1 MPPLNLAELNR
12 IDLNLLTVLAAL
24 MHERHVSRA
33 AERLHIGQPALS
45 HALAR
50 LRTLTGDPLFVRQG
64 REMAPTPRAVALMES
79 LGPALAQIEAG
90 LRAAA
95 DFDPA
100 EAQPVFRIGL
110 TDDLQIALLPRL
122 LRLQRAEVPHARLVA
137 STVSHRDAMR
147 QLQDGRVST
156 VLAYLEAL
164 PAGAKVRRL
173 STARYAVLRA
183 DAAKAPLTLDEFCA
197 RPHALVSFAEDL
209 RGFVDDALA
218 ALGRTRRVAVSMPQ
232 FGSLPAVLAGT
243 DLLATVPDYLAPA
256 LCAPGGLRAQPLPFE
271 SPAYPISM
279 CWRAAADRDPAE
291 QWLRGALV
299 RAFEAL

>member
-1 MPPLNLAELNR
+1 MPPVNLAELNR

-50 LRTLTGDPLFVRQG
+50 LRALTGDPLFVRQG

-79 LGPALAQIEAG
+79 LGPALSQIEAG
-90 LRAAA
+90 LRAEA

-100 EAQPVFRIGL
+100 RARPVFRLGL
-110 TDDLQIALLPRL
+110 TDDLQIALLPKL
-122 LRLQRAEVPHARLVA
+122 LRLQRAELPQARLVA

-164 PAGAKVRRL
+164 PAGAKLRRL
-173 STARYAVLRA
+173 ATARYLVLRA
-183 DAAKAPLTLDEFCA
+183 DADPAPLTLDAFCA

-218 ALGRTRRVAVSMPQ
+218 ALGRTRHVAVSLPQ
-232 FGSLPAVLAGT
+232 FGSLGALLAGT
-243 DLLATVPDYLAPA
+243 ALLATVPDYLAAA
-256 LCAPGGLRAQPLPFE
+256 LVAGGGLRAEPLPFE
-271 SPAYPISM
+271 SPAYAISM

-299 RAFEAL
+299 RAFEAA